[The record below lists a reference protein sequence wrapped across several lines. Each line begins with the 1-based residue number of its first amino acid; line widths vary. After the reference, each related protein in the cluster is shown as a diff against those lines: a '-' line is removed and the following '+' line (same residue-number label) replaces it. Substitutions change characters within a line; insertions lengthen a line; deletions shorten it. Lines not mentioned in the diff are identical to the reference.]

1 MITKALR
8 EWNKASGE
16 DEKSSYSSS
25 NGSFRWIFWRIAT
38 TTLALHFN
46 NTI

>member
-1 MITKALR
+1 MEQSKWWRWEI
-8 EWNKASGE
+8 
-16 DEKSSYSSS
+16 YSSS